1 MDGFSLLLKTKM
13 AKTNTDNNNKQVST
27 NTKHL
32 YKHMKTHTYIHICRG
47 KKIKQI

>member
-32 YKHMKTHTYIHICRG
+32 YKHMKTHTYIYVEE
-47 KKIKQI
+47 KKK